1 MDLTTILGLVMGFV
15 IIGTAILDGSSLGAF
30 INLPS
35 LGITLGG
42 TLAATAVQ
50 FPLKQVRTIIPL
62 ILITLRGR
70 QSQARELIHDIV
82 EFAKKARREGL
93 LAMEQEVA
101 EHPNEFL
108 RKGIQLVVDGTEPEL
123 VRNIMEIDL
132 AAHEERHALGQEVL
146 QAMATYAPAFG
157 MLGTLIGLIQML
169 TQLDDPDAIGPG
181 MAVALITTFYG
192 VILAN
197 LVFLPMAGK
206 LRIRSQEERLEREL
220 IIEGVLSIQ
229 AGENPRIVEEKLLA
243 FLSPEDRAAELAAS
257 RAQSGRE
264 AVTSDVT

>member
-1 MDLTTILGLVMGFV
+1 MDLTTILGILVGFSL
-15 IIGTAILDGSSLGAF
+15 IGLSIADGSSLASF

-35 LGITLGG
+35 VGIVLGG
-42 TLAATAVQ
+42 TLAATAVH
-50 FPLKQVRTIIPL
+50 FPLKQVLSILPL
-62 ILITLRGR
+62 IGITLRGR
-70 QSQARELIHDIV
+70 ESRARELIHEVV

-108 RKGIQLVVDGTEPEL
+108 RKGVQLVVDGTEPEL
-123 VRNIMEIDL
+123 VRSIMEIDL

-146 QAMATYAPAFG
+146 QSMGAYAPAFG
-157 MLGTLIGLIQML
+157 MIGTLIGLIQML
-169 TQLDDPDAIGPG
+169 SHLDNPESVGPG

-206 LRIRSQEERLEREL
+206 LKIRSQEERLEREL

-243 FLSPEDRAAELAAS
+243 FLSPEDRAAELAS
-257 RAQSGRE
+257 RTQPGRE
-264 AVTSDVT
+264 AVTSDAS